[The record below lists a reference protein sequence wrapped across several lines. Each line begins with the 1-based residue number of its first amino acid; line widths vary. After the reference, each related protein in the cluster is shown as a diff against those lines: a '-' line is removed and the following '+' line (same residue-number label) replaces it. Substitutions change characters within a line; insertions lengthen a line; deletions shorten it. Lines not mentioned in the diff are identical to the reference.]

1 MNLISIKEFVE
12 LTTNNNPDI
21 NPKELEETLRAVLEE
36 KEGGARCMNCGSPI
50 WVAGSA
56 LVGSYMCFTCLTGEA
71 DGSDDFEVL
80 G

>member
-1 MNLISIKEFVE
+1 
-12 LTTNNNPDI
+12 
-21 NPKELEETLRAVLEE
+21 
-36 KEGGARCMNCGSPI
+36 MNCGSPI

>member
-1 MNLISIKEFVE
+1 MIPISIKKFVE
-12 LTTNNNPDI
+12 LTINNNPDI
-21 NPKELEETLRAVLEE
+21 NPKELEETLRVVLEE
-36 KEGGARCMNCGSPI
+36 KEGVARCMNCGAPI